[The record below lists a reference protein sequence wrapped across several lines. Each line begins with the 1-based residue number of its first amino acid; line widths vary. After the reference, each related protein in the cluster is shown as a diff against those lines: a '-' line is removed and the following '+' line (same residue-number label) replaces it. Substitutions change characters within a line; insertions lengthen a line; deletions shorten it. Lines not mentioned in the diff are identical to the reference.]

1 MEQRWR
7 HKIQNW
13 LDLTLLS
20 PLIYNKLCLSLVM
33 WSCGLRCSS
42 CSWVGSRYHLNH
54 AIYIIIFFY
63 IIIELLLLFTFATD
77 ICHCHVFFDVASCH
91 SLEMFVNA
99 IEWFTCTCNTMQI
112 CESPLHKV
120 IPLSSNDQDQTC
132 LAGAGCGMFKY
143 LYSRC
148 GPWWMV
154 SLGSTLTFWWCLNPG
169 PTVLLLIKPSH
180 NHKS

>member
-33 WSCGLRCSS
+33 WSCRLRCSS

-54 AIYIIIFFY
+54 AIYKNIFLHNYWIIT
-63 IIIELLLLFTFATD
+63 IIH
-77 ICHCHVFFDVASCH
+77 ICHWHLSFPCLLWCCH
-91 SLEMFVNA
+91 SLEMLVNA
-99 IEWFTCTCNTMQI
+99 IEWFTFTCNTMRI
-112 CESPLHKV
+112 CESPLHKI
-120 IPLSSNDQDQTC
+120 IPLSNDQDQTC